1 MRLPPDLPHAATIS
15 PPPSMTICGS
25 RWRLAELGLAPPP
38 EQQVAVKM
46 TISIITVED
55 VEVDGR

>member
-1 MRLPPDLPHAATIS
+1 
-15 PPPSMTICGS
+15 MTICGS